1 MMNDESV
8 RKTIINSDK
17 YFQFQAFFFFLRI
30 FNDGQFCMYMLEMIM
45 HISTSIQKF
54 SFNSRLGLC
63 VCLCNKKPLNFF
75 SLYCHH
81 CLFCHHS
88 YCILNRNHMHK
99 NKLRVSSQYIG
110 ERSVRENIDW
120 TVSKKE
126 REANDKNE
134 SNKEEE
140 KKRFNSMRF
149 KEISTN
155 CFHRSIELRHTSW
168 EREAAC
174 WSDVC
179 LFSGFIFG
187 NAQTCDNVSTQS
199 LFKFVKTWLCT
210 MSRAS
215 VSRILYWW
223 ILNGIH
229 DRIIKN
235 NWWQ

>member
-1 MMNDESV
+1 MSRCAKLSSIQINISSSRLSFSSCEFSMMVSSACTCLKWLCTFPPLFRNFHSIQDLVCVCVCATKSHW
-8 RKTIINSDK
+8 I
-17 YFQFQAFFFFLRI
+17 FFL
-30 FNDGQFCMYMLEMIM
+30 
-45 HISTSIQKF
+45 SIVTIAYFAIILIAFWIETTCTKTNWE
-54 SFNSRLGLC
+54 S
-63 VCLCNKKPLNFF
+63 PLNI
-75 SLYCHH
+75 S
-81 CLFCHHS
+81 
-88 YCILNRNHMHK
+88 
-99 NKLRVSSQYIG
+99 
-110 ERSVRENIDW
+110 
-120 TVSKKE
+120 E
-126 REANDKNE
+126 REASEKTSAE
-134 SNKEEE
+134 QLAGKREKQMIKMSQTKKKK

-155 CFHRSIELRHTSW
+155 CFHRSIDLRHTSW